1 MTIQST
7 KKLQDFI
14 GIKTDT
20 IPTDEESIN
29 LWHGN
34 IFMIGRRKCLLLTH
48 NESYYSLFIYGITKK
63 DIKELSKIIKK
74 QLAELL
80 RKDNFS
86 LEQIVK
92 MTETVETIE
101 YSKTSDR
108 KVMGV
113 MKEMVQMLKY
123 YNMTE
128 DELALSVRLNHTLYK
143 REEYVY
149 AVDELKSFL
158 DDLPSDRLQTAIDE
172 VKRGDMVQY
181 DSIEDMMKD
190 LKA

>member
-14 GIKTDT
+14 GIKRDT

-34 IFMIGRRKCLLLTH
+34 IFIVGRRKCLLLTH

-63 DIKELSKIIKK
+63 DIKDLSQIIKK
-74 QLAELL
+74 QLTELL
-80 RKDNFS
+80 RGDDFT

-92 MTETVETIE
+92 MTETVVTLE
-101 YSKTSDR
+101 YAKTSDR

-113 MKEMVQMLKY
+113 MNDMVQMLKY
-123 YNMTE
+123 LNMSE
-128 DELALSVRLNHTLYK
+128 DELNLSVRLNHTLYK

-149 AVDELKSFL
+149 AVDELKRFL
-158 DDLPSDRLQTAIDE
+158 NNLPSDRLQ
-172 VKRGDMVQY
+172 QP
-181 DSIEDMMKD
+181 
-190 LKA
+190 

>member
-14 GIKTDT
+14 GIKTDN
-20 IPTDEESIN
+20 IPTDAESIN

-63 DIKELSKIIKK
+63 DIKDLSQIIKK
-74 QLAELL
+74 QLTELL
-80 RKDNFS
+80 RRDEFT

-92 MTETVETIE
+92 ITETIETIE
-101 YSKTSDR
+101 YAKTSDR
-108 KVMGV
+108 KVLGV
-113 MKEMVQMLKY
+113 MNDMVHMLKY

-128 DELALSVRLNHTLYK
+128 DELTLSARMNHTPYK
-143 REEYVY
+143 RKGF
-149 AVDELKSFL
+149 AFPVDELKSFL
-158 DDLPSDRLQTAIDE
+158 NNLPSHRLQTAIDE
-172 VKRGDMVQY
+172 VKRGDIVKY
-181 DSIEDMMKD
+181 DSVEDMMRD
-190 LKA
+190 LK